1 MKWKN
6 TFKKGSL
13 SAMIALALT
22 STALAMPTGGS
33 VEQGTVNVGTDSFT
47 ANGAIGDL
55 ANGATVMPQTDSIIN
70 WETFNIGQSETLN
83 FDTTMAAILNR
94 VTGAQM
100 SEILGKM
107 TQVGAK
113 PLFLVNPNGIHIGGT
128 ASFDVTNLTLST
140 LNMDTAEF
148 NRPKRIGDW
157 VLKQGA
163 QGAKELSIDAGAQLN
178 IHNGGMIAI
187 SAGKVTVA
195 DGVTF
200 VADSADH
207 GGLYISAYKG
217 DTLDGT
223 KQSGETEAGN
233 TIDFRGKVSGVEYL
247 EMNASSINV
256 EGANLAGKDI
266 SMRSVAK
273 VQSERSPDVGLL
285 AAPTNTLTLKNTKV
299 VGDQIHML
307 GGKVDVAK
315 DVNFKFAAGTDE
327 AHLNV
332 FALSKVVDEGKSA
345 STVQGNDVAF
355 HGMVTSDADRDAEVN
370 IGGATV
376 NMDGAKFRMP
386 KGNLSVVAIASSEDS
401 YAEDAGVE
409 KETALTKAT
418 AANVVQADGLD
429 VEGNLHGTQIYGG
442 EGGG

>member
-55 ANGATVMPQTDSIIN
+55 ANGATVTPQTDSIIN

-83 FDTTMAAILNR
+83 FDTTMAALLNR

-107 TQVGAK
+107 TQVGGK
-113 PLFLVNPNGIHIGGT
+113 PLFLVNPNGIHISGT
-128 ASFDVTNLTLST
+128 ANFDVSNLTLST

-148 NRPKRIGDW
+148 NRPKSRGEW
-157 VLKQGA
+157 MFKQGA
-163 QGAKELSIDAGAQLN
+163 QGAKELRVDTGAQFN
-178 IHNGGMIAI
+178 IRNDG
-187 SAGKVTVA
+187 SLSLTAGKVTVA

-200 VADSADH
+200 VADSAAH

-223 KQSGETEAGN
+223 KLSGETEAGN
-233 TIDFRGKVSGVEYL
+233 TIDFHGKVSGVKHL
-247 EMNASSINV
+247 EMSASSINI
-256 EGANLAGKDI
+256 EGAELAGRDI
-266 SMRSVAK
+266 AIRSVAK
-273 VQSERSPDVGLL
+273 GQVEKT
-285 AAPTNTLTLKNTKV
+285 ATNEITTMTATPTNTLTVKNTKV
-299 VGDQIHML
+299 TGDRIRML
-307 GGKVDVAK
+307 GGKMDVAK
-315 DVNFKFAAGTDE
+315 DVNFKFAAGADE
-327 AHLNV
+327 ARLD
-332 FALSKVVDEGKSA
+332 VVAVSNIVEKSNGTMPA
-345 STVQGNDVAF
+345 STAQGNDVAF
-355 HGMVTSDADRDAEVN
+355 HATAESHADRNVEVN
-370 IGGATV
+370 IGGAAV
-376 NMDGAKFRMP
+376 NLDGAKFRMP
-386 KGNLSVVAIASSEDS
+386 KGRFSAVAIASAEDS
-401 YAEDAGVE
+401 YTEAAGVATE
-409 KETALTKAT
+409 KDVTKAT

-429 VEGNLHGTQIYGG
+429 IEGNMRGTLL
-442 EGGG
+442 